1 MPTTD
6 PVSDTS
12 PTARPTSP
20 PQPTEIYGVFV
31 DDINQPAA
39 SRIVQGITGAIAGG
53 AKHLHVMFQ
62 SWGGFVGDAVM
73 LYNLLRSLT
82 IVDVSLYNSG
92 QVQSA
97 AVTAYLG
104 ATHRIASPRSI
115 FMLHRTHVS
124 PQGATA
130 AKLEKMARNLL
141 LDDDR
146 SEAIWREHLKL
157 PEDLWKQLDYHD
169 LYLTGEEAVKY
180 GIATELGEFSPP
192 AGTAI
197 YRV

>member
-1 MPTTD
+1 LADTD
-6 PVSDTS
+6 PTV
-12 PTARPTSP
+12 RPTSA
-20 PQPTEIYGVFV
+20 PQPTEVYAVFV

-39 SRIVQGITGAIAGG
+39 SRVVQGISVAIANG
-53 AKHLHVMFQ
+53 ARHLHIMFQ
-62 SWGGFVGDAVM
+62 SWGGYVGDAVM
-73 LYNLLRSLT
+73 LYNLLRSLS

-104 ATHRIASPRSI
+104 ARHRIASPRSI
-115 FMLHRTHVS
+115 FMLHKAHVS

-130 AKLEKMARNLL
+130 ARLEKMARNLL
-141 LDDDR
+141 LDDER

-157 PEDLWKQLDYHD
+157 PDDLWKQLEYHD

-180 GIATELGEFSPP
+180 GIATKLGDFEPP